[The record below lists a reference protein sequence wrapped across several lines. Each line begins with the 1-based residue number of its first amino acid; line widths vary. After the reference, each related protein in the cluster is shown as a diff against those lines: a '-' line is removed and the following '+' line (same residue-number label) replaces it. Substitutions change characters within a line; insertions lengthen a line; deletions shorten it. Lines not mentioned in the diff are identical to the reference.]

1 MASAQEKLY
10 TINDINAL
18 PEGTRA
24 ELIDGQIYYMTPSTR
39 AHQQLLLSIS
49 RQIADYIDRKGGPC
63 EIYIAPFAVYLDK
76 STHTYVEL
84 DISVICDKNKLDDKG
99 CNGSPDWIIEIVSP
113 SSRRMDYSVKL
124 FKYRSSGVREYWIVD
139 PEKQRVMVHDLENE
153 DIDEYS
159 FSNIISA
166 KIYDDLSIYFSH
178 FRI

>member
-1 MASAQEKLY
+1 MPLPKEQY
-10 TINDINAL
+10 TSKDYWAL
-18 PEGTRA
+18 PEGSRA
-24 ELIDGQIYYMTPSTR
+24 ELIDGQLYSMAPPSR
-39 AHQQLLLSIS
+39 IHQEITFQLARKL
-49 RQIADYIDRKGGPC
+49 ADYIDSKEGNCKVYP
-63 EIYIAPFAVYLDK
+63 APFAVNLDADNK
-76 STHTYVEL
+76 NWVEP

-166 KIYDDLSIYFSH
+166 KIYDDLSIDFSH

>member
-1 MASAQEKLY
+1 MASAQEKIY

-76 STHTYVEL
+76 STHTYVEP
-84 DISVICDKNKLDDKG
+84 DISVICDKDKLSDRGCKG
-99 CNGSPDWIIEIVSP
+99 APDWI
-113 SSRRMDYSVKL
+113 
-124 FKYRSSGVREYWIVD
+124 
-139 PEKQRVMVHDLENE
+139 
-153 DIDEYS
+153 
-159 FSNIISA
+159 
-166 KIYDDLSIYFSH
+166 
-178 FRI
+178 FRNCLPRQS

>member
-1 MASAQEKLY
+1 MASAQEKIY

-24 ELIDGQIYYMTPSTR
+24 EAYRRSDLLYDSLYP

-76 STHTYVEL
+76 STHTYVEP

-166 KIYDDLSIYFSH
+166 KIYDDLSIDFSH

>member
-1 MASAQEKLY
+1 MASAQEKIY

-76 STHTYVEL
+76 STHTYVEP

-99 CNGSPDWIIEIVSP
+99 CNGCS
-113 SSRRMDYSVKL
+113 
-124 FKYRSSGVREYWIVD
+124 
-139 PEKQRVMVHDLENE
+139 
-153 DIDEYS
+153 
-159 FSNIISA
+159 
-166 KIYDDLSIYFSH
+166 
-178 FRI
+178 